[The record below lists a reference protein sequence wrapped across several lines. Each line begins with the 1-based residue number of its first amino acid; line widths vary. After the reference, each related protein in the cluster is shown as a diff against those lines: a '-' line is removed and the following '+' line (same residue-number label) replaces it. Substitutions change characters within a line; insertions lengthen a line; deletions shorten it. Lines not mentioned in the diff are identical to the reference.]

1 MRSTSG
7 KISILAVCLVVGIL
21 LSVQFRTSAN
31 YNIAIDRSSRTEDL
45 AVKNSNLT
53 QEKEA
58 LSKEVISL
66 REKLTNVS
74 SGSQLTTDLQEELK
88 KSNMAAGLIPVY
100 GPGVI
105 VTLNDSPRTI
115 QPGDDPNAL
124 LVHDE
129 DILKIVNEMR
139 ASGAEAISVNN
150 ERITSM
156 SEIRC
161 AGTTI
166 LVNWNKIAPPFVI
179 KATGDPQLLES
190 GLSIRGGQLEVLK
203 SFGLQT
209 QLERNNRIEIPA
221 YNGALKFQYTT
232 PIQSNTK
239 AES

>member
-1 MRSTSG
+1 MRNTSG
-7 KISILAVCLVVGIL
+7 KITIMAICLIVGIM
-21 LSVQFRTSAN
+21 LSVQFRTSEKYYPNLRGARVEEL
-31 YNIAIDRSSRTEDL
+31 AI
-45 AVKNSNLT
+45 KNNALT

-58 LSKEVISL
+58 LSKELISL

-74 SGSQLTTDLQEELK
+74 SDSKLNADLQEELR
-88 KSNMAAGLIPVY
+88 KSNMAAGLIPVH
-100 GPGVI
+100 GPGII
-105 VTLNDSPRTI
+105 VTLNDSPRSV

-139 ASGAEAISVNN
+139 ASGAEAICVNN

-179 KATGDPQLLES
+179 KAIGNQQLLES
-190 GLSIRGGQLEVLK
+190 GLSIRGGQLENLQ
-203 SFGLQT
+203 SYGLQT
-209 QLERNNRIEIPA
+209 QLARNDKIEIPA
-221 YNGALKFQYTT
+221 FTGVLKFQYTSPT
-232 PIQSNTK
+232 QSNKK
-239 AES
+239 AGL

>member
-1 MRSTSG
+1 MRDTGG
-7 KISILAVCLVVGIL
+7 KISIMLICLVVGIM
-21 LSVQFRTSAN
+21 LSVQFRTSEN
-31 YNIAIDRSSRTEDL
+31 YGTNLRDTRVDEL
-45 AVKNSNLT
+45 ALKNSTLT
-53 QEKEA
+53 QENEA
-58 LSKEVISL
+58 LYKEVISL

-74 SGSQLTTDLQEELK
+74 SESQLTVDLQKELK
-88 KSNMAAGLIPVY
+88 RSNMAAGLIPVY
-100 GPGVI
+100 GPGII
-105 VTLNDSPRTI
+105 VTLNDSPRAL

-139 ASGAEAISVNN
+139 ASGAEAIAVND
-150 ERITSM
+150 ERITAM

-179 KATGDPQLLES
+179 KATGDPQLLQS

-209 QLERNNRIEIPA
+209 QLETSDRIDIPA
-221 YNGALKFQYTT
+221 YNGALKFKYTN
-232 PIQSNTK
+232 PK
-239 AES
+239 ESS

>member
-7 KISILAVCLVVGIL
+7 KISILAVCLVVGML

-31 YNIAIDRSSRTEDL
+31 YNIAIRSDRTEDL
-45 AVKNSNLT
+45 ALKNTTLT
-53 QEKEA
+53 KEKEA

-66 REKLTNVS
+66 REKLTNVGS
-74 SGSQLTTDLQEELK
+74 ESQLTTDLQEELK
-88 KSNMAAGLIPVY
+88 KSNMVAGLIPVY

-105 VTLNDSPRTI
+105 VTLNDSPRNI

-139 ASGAEAISVNN
+139 ASGAEAIAVNN

-190 GLSIRGGQLEVLK
+190 GLSIRGGQLEILK

-221 YNGALKFQYTT
+221 YNGALKFQFTT
-232 PIQSNTK
+232 PAQSNKK